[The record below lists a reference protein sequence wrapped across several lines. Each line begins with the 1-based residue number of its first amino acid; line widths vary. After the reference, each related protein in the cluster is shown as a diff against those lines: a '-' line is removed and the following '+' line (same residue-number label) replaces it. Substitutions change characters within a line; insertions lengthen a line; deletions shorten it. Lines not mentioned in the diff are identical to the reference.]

1 MTIGSYPM
9 MNPPSHDAHIQHPL
23 PLEELLQGGLE
34 LLAELDLSKLLQ
46 KIVRLVATMLET
58 DIGGLYLCQPGR
70 ERLQIAATIRAG
82 RANETI
88 ELARGEGLAG
98 KVWERGEVIMVEDYA
113 NWDGRAPHLV
123 PFVQHRALAGF
134 PIQRTGE
141 MLGVLLVAAPPGQS
155 FTFTQV
161 QLLKVLAAQAAVA
174 IQNARLHKQI
184 QGYTAVLEQE
194 IAQRAQVEETLREHD
209 RHYQALFNQTND
221 AIFIIGPDLTIGTEE
236 MIHYAVNQ
244 QAADLLGYTVE
255 ELIGMPIRQIVLPE
269 TWQETQ
275 TVANRLLTH
284 RSVPVYERVMVRKDG
299 THIWVEINPLQVL
312 DDTGKPKHVLSTV
325 RDITE
330 RKQAE
335 VALRQ
340 ANEALQQSLTEN
352 ARLLAEQQA
361 AKELAESLQEVAL
374 IINSGLEMRPLL
386 IRILQQL
393 RRVIP
398 YDSAGIFLREGDD
411 LVHYGSFV
419 FGEPEEGNFTHQPY
433 DDPTYYPLYTRRPY
447 VIPDTHQVPNWH
459 LNWDWQNVQ
468 HIRSWMAVPLLK
480 EDDVIGVITTDSFTQ
495 GAYHEKSAQIAQS
508 FANQAVVAIRNA
520 RLYKE
525 AQQAREA
532 AESANRAKSQFLAT
546 LSHELRTPLS
556 GVLGYTQLLKKDK
569 SLTEQQQRQVTIVEQ
584 SGHHLLTLINDLLDL
599 AKIEAGRFELSV
611 APFEVGPF
619 LRTIGDMVRVRAEEK
634 GLTFE
639 LQGEGLPTA
648 VVGDEKRL
656 RQVLINL
663 LGNAVKFTPHGQI
676 TLRVERLES
685 SFVAS
690 NPVWLQF
697 TVEDTGIGIEPA
709 HLHRIFEPFYQL
721 GGPQQRAEGTG
732 LGLAISQSLIERM
745 GGELEVSSV
754 VGMGSKFTFTL
765 PLSLVHRGVGDTAV
779 TQIPLAEPDHP
790 AAISPD
796 AVPPQAELTRLYAQT
811 LQGDI
816 AAIRHTASSLAQ
828 TNPQYQP
835 FLQEIEHLAGAFQVN
850 ELQKYLT
857 AVLQPEQ
864 K

>member
-1 MTIGSYPM
+1 M
-9 MNPPSHDAHIQHPL
+9 QHPL
-23 PLEELLQGGLE
+23 PVEELLQGGLE

-46 KIVRLVATMLET
+46 KIIHLVANMLET

-98 KVWERGEVIMVEDYA
+98 KVWERGEVMIVEDYA
-113 NWDGRAPHLV
+113 NWHGRAPHLV
-123 PFVQHRALAGF
+123 PFLQHRALAGF

-141 MLGVLLVAAPPGQS
+141 MLGVLLVAAPPGQL
-155 FTFTQV
+155 FTPPQV

-174 IQNARLHKQI
+174 IQNARLHEQI
-184 QGYTAVLEQE
+184 QRYTAVLEQE

-255 ELIGMPIRQIVLPE
+255 ELIGMPIRKIVLPE

-275 TVANRLLTH
+275 TVASRLLAH
-284 RSVPVYERVMVRKDG
+284 RSVPVYERVMVKKDG
-299 THIWVEINPLQVL
+299 TRIWVEINPLQVL
-312 DDTGKPKHVLSTV
+312 DETGKPKHVLSTV

-335 VALRQ
+335 TALRQ
-340 ANEALQQSLTEN
+340 ANEALQQSLLEN

-361 AKELAESLQEVAL
+361 AKEMAESLQEVAL

-419 FGEPEEGNFTHQPY
+419 FGEPEEGNFSHQSY
-433 DDPTYYPLYTRRPY
+433 DDLTYYPLYTRQPY
-447 VIPDTHQVPNWH
+447 VIPDTRQDPNWR
-459 LNWDWQNVQ
+459 LDWQWEHVSQ
-468 HIRSWMAVPLLK
+468 IRSWMAVPLLA
-480 EDDVIGVITTDSFTQ
+480 EDDVIGVITTDSFTE
-495 GAYHEKSAQIAQS
+495 GAYHEKSAQIAQL

-525 AQQAREA
+525 AQQVREA

-556 GVLGYTQLLKKDK
+556 GVLGYTQLLKK
-569 SLTEQQQRQVTIVEQ
+569 SENLTERQQRQVTIIEQ
-584 SGHHLLTLINDLLDL
+584 SGQHLLMLINDLLDL
-599 AKIEAGRFELSV
+599 AKIEANRFELAL

-619 LRTIGDMVRVRAEEK
+619 LRTIGGMIRVRAEEK
-634 GLTFE
+634 GLTFVFQE
-639 LQGEGLPTA
+639 QDLPTA

-663 LGNAVKFTPHGQI
+663 LGNAVKFTSHGQI

-685 SFVAS
+685 SPLAAS
-690 NPVWLQF
+690 PVWLQF
-697 TVEDTGIGIEPA
+697 TVEDTGIGIESA
-709 HLHRIFEPFYQL
+709 HLHRIFEPFHQL

-732 LGLAISQSLIERM
+732 LGLAISHSLIERM
-745 GGELEVSSV
+745 GGELKVNSV
-754 VGMGSKFTFTL
+754 VGMGSKFTFAL
-765 PLSLVHRGVGDTAV
+765 PLPLVQSGVRDTAV
-779 TQIPLAEPDHP
+779 TQMPLAEPDHP
-790 AAISPD
+790 AAMSPN
-796 AVPPQAELTRLYAQT
+796 AVPPPAVLTGLYAQT

-816 AAIRHTASSLAQ
+816 AAIRHTVNHLAQ
-828 TNPQYQP
+828 THPQYRP
-835 FLQEIEHLAGAFQVN
+835 FLQEIDHLAGTFQVN